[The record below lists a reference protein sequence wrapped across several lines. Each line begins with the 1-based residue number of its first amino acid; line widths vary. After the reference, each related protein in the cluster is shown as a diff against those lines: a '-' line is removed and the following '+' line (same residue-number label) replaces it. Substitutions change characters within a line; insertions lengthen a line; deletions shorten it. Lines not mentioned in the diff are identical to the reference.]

1 MSIRVQ
7 FLIYLSVVSL
17 VAVAA
22 IGFAS
27 YQFSKDAAFAEAQ
40 SKVSILSAYTKA
52 SHHYYRKQSIPMVKQ
67 LVGKER
73 FYPELMSIFV
83 MTRNIAETF
92 QKDQP
97 GYTIKN
103 ATVDPLWP
111 QNQADVQELEVINR
125 FRIDPNLKVQ
135 TGVMAKKG
143 QDFYYEVT
151 PYRVAKKCL
160 RCHGDPLDAPKDQV
174 MIYGDTNG
182 YHWKLGDTVSGLF
195 VYVPLSEAMGKA
207 KDSALKLVAVGAGG
221 VVLSLVLVVVFL
233 GIKVVRP
240 IEELARRADDVSL
253 GKNLDAPINVQ
264 PNQEIASLSRAVD
277 RLRLSIVRFMKRR

>member
-7 FLIYLSVVSL
+7 FLIYLSLVSL
-17 VAVAA
+17 LAVGA

-27 YQFSKDAAFAEAQ
+27 YQFSKDAALAEAR

-52 SHHYYRKQSIPMVKQ
+52 SHHFYRKQSIPMVKQ

-83 MTRNIAETF
+83 MTRNIAATF

-111 QNQADVQELEVINR
+111 ENRADRQELEVINK
-125 FRIDPNLKVQ
+125 FRVDPALKVH
-135 TGVMAKKG
+135 TGMMQKKG

-195 VYVPLSEAMGKA
+195 VYVPISEAMGKA
-207 KDSALKLVAVGAGG
+207 KANALKLVAVGAGG
-221 VVLSLVLVVVFL
+221 VILSLILVVVFL
-233 GIKVVRP
+233 GVKVVRP
-240 IEELARRADDVSL
+240 IEELARHADNVSL
-253 GKNLDAPINVQ
+253 GKHLDVPINVT
-264 PNQEIASLSRAVD
+264 PNREIGSLSRAVD
-277 RLRLSIVRFMKRR
+277 RLRLSIARFMKRK